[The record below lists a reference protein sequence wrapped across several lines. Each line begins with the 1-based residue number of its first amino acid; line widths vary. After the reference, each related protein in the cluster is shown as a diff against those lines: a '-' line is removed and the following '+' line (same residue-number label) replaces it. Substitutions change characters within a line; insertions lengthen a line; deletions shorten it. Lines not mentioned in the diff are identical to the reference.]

1 MVLPCRIC
9 MHETSN
15 HTHPT
20 WSVSWSISLTVF
32 LRTNSSRPCPIHGSL
47 SRPAAYCMPAG
58 DLAAIVVLARRS
70 IRRSISLLPLWNS
83 TMHCMLAFAIACVPC
98 NARQHWHGF
107 LPLNSPSSWTIYMSR
122 GAYDLTEEMCH
133 LSVICES
140 GYMGMDDG
148 WMLHL
153 VTRKYNRKR
162 YIIISLYKRLVVLY
176 SGPVWSL
183 KKWWE

>member
-15 HTHPT
+15 HNHPT

-70 IRRSISLLPLWNS
+70 IRRSISLYCLSGTVLCTACLRLPLLVCRVTLGNTDMASYRS
-83 TMHCMLAFAIACVPC
+83 TVPVLGLSTC
-98 NARQHWHGF
+98 LEVH
-107 LPLNSPSSWTIYMSR
+107 TI
-122 GAYDLTEEMCH
+122 
-133 LSVICES
+133 
-140 GYMGMDDG
+140 
-148 WMLHL
+148 
-153 VTRKYNRKR
+153 
-162 YIIISLYKRLVVLY
+162 
-176 SGPVWSL
+176 
-183 KKWWE
+183 